1 MIGRCVWTCLVY
13 HQSMATKWESWYP
26 LVNLQKAIE
35 NGPVE
40 IVDLPIKNS
49 GSFHSYVN
57 VYQRVSKHCIWG
69 VIHITPDSA
78 DSAVDHSG
86 DIPDPESTRL
96 DQSRNDWIVGQ
107 YVYEKCCNYGLLK
120 TYYVMCGFMLGH
132 VFWTLTL
139 PRYVGTFKKPGG
151 CSCGQFILK
160 PWAAPPFIIDLWTG
174 YT

>member
-1 MIGRCVWTCLVY
+1 MIEWDTSFFIATMNMIGRCVWTCLVY

-57 VYQRVSKHCIWG
+57 VYQRVSKHWIWG

-78 DSAVDHSG
+78 DSTVDHSG

-107 YVYEKCCNYGLLK
+107 YVYEKCCNYGLFK

-132 VFWTLTL
+132 FFWHW
-139 PRYVGTFKKPGG
+139 PYP
-151 CSCGQFILK
+151 
-160 PWAAPPFIIDLWTG
+160 AM
-174 YT
+174 